1 MKKYAYVVKV
11 YVTDRNR
18 VADLLDTL
26 NTYGSVEIDTHSLD
40 DLPPL
45 PTAQPKPK
53 AVKADKP
60 KAADRR
66 KRKSKVNNAILE
78 RLYQGQATIGE
89 LKSALESA
97 GMSAASLST
106 GIAALTK
113 SGDIT
118 RIGDGVYDVT
128 KHDAAA

>member
-1 MKKYAYVVKV
+1 MKRYAYVVKV
-11 YVTDRNR
+11 YVADRNR

-26 NTYGSVEIDTHSLD
+26 NTYGSVEIDIHSLD
-40 DLPPL
+40 NLPSL

-60 KAADRR
+60 KTADKR
-66 KRKSKVNNAILE
+66 KRKSKVNQALLS
-78 RLYQGQATIGE
+78 RLNEGQATISE

-113 SGDIT
+113 SGEIS

-128 KHDAAA
+128 KRDAAA